1 MSALKMS
8 PLESL
13 KLQIEHMNKRIIDIE
28 IDLNKRKNN
37 ISNLQLE
44 KNKLEETLLIE
55 QSQYDSLFQNFEY
68 LKEVRTNTTDNYNQI
83 EESANTLLDILK
95 NKCDGI

>member
-1 MSALKMS
+1 MSSLNLSA
-8 PLESL
+8 LESL
-13 KLQIEHMNKRIIDIE
+13 KIQIEHMNKRINDIE
-28 IDLNKRKNN
+28 NDLNRRKNN
-37 ISNLQLE
+37 INTLQIE

-55 QSQYDSLFQNFEY
+55 NSEYDKLFQNFEY
-68 LKEVRTNTTDNYNQI
+68 LKEVRTNTTENYNQI

>member
-1 MSALKMS
+1 MSA
-8 PLESL
+8 LESL

-28 IDLNKRKNN
+28 KELSNRKTFIQDLNE
-37 ISNLQLE
+37 Q
-44 KNKLEETLLIE
+44 KLKIEETLLTE
-55 QSQYDSLFQNFEY
+55 NSAYDTLFQNFEY
-68 LKEVRTNTTDNYNQI
+68 LKEVRTNTTTNYNQI

>member
-1 MSALKMS
+1 MSA
-8 PLESL
+8 LESL
-13 KLQIEHMNKRIIDIE
+13 KLQIEHMNKRIHDIE
-28 IDLNKRKNN
+28 IDLNKRKTNLNELAIKKNEIEEN
-37 ISNLQLE
+37 ILVE
-44 KNKLEETLLIE
+44 K
-55 QSQYDSLFQNFEY
+55 SQYDTLFQNFEY

>member
-1 MSALKMS
+1 MSVLNLSA
-8 PLESL
+8 LESL
-13 KLQIEHMNKRIIDIE
+13 KLQIEHMNTRITDIE

-37 ISNLQLE
+37 ITNLQLE
-44 KNKLEETLLIE
+44 KSKLEETLFTE
-55 QSQYDSLFQNFEY
+55 QSQYDKLFQNFEY
-68 LKEVRTNTTDNYNQI
+68 LKDVRTNTTDNYNKI

>member
-1 MSALKMS
+1 
-8 PLESL
+8 
-13 KLQIEHMNKRIIDIE
+13 MNKRIHDIE
-28 IDLNKRKNN
+28 IDLNKRKTNLNELAIKKNEIEEN
-37 ISNLQLE
+37 ILVE
-44 KNKLEETLLIE
+44 K
-55 QSQYDSLFQNFEY
+55 SQYDTLFQNFEY